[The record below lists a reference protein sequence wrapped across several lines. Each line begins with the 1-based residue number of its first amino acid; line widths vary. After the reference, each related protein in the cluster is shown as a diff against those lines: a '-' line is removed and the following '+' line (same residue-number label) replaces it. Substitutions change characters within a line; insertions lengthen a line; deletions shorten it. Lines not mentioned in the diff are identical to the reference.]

1 VTSSP
6 EGRLVLR
13 IGQALA
19 VAALVA
25 YAAQS
30 TWAVFGSSAD
40 AFFQTY
46 VYNGLVLVGSLLVVA
61 RAVMVRAER
70 AAWAV
75 LALGLLAWA
84 AAETYNTLFL
94 SGPEAPPVPSVSD
107 VLWLAFYPAAYV
119 GLVLFV
125 RARVHDFHASVW
137 LDGLVGAL
145 AAAALGAALV
155 FGVVAGSDAD
165 TAVVAVDLTY
175 LLADLLLL
183 AFVAGAFA
191 LTGWRPGRSLLLL
204 GAALIA
210 GAAAD
215 GFVLYG
221 TVTGIDV
228 QTTLM
233 ASLWPASAL
242 LAGFAAWQPVGGGTP
257 RLSGTRLVVVPVV
270 FAGAAVS
277 LQAYSVVVEPINQ
290 LALMLATAALVAA
303 VLRMAATLREN
314 ALLLERSRRD
324 ALVDPLTG
332 LENRRKLMLDLR
344 RVTHDMSPAAPI
356 ALMLFDLDG
365 FKQYNDRYGHP
376 AGDAL
381 LTRLGRKL
389 TAAIGREDRA
399 YRLGGDE
406 FCVVGHGSRDRLFEL
421 AALAQA
427 SLADKGPGVQVASS
441 FGMVLLPDETEDITL
456 ALKLADERLYAD
468 KGRRQT
474 VASAVAG

>member
-1 VTSSP
+1 VT
-6 EGRLVLR
+6 
-13 IGQALA
+13 
-19 VAALVA
+19 
-25 YAAQS
+25 
-30 TWAVFGSSAD
+30 
-40 AFFQTY
+40 
-46 VYNGLVLVGSLLVVA
+46 
-61 RAVMVRAER
+61 
-70 AAWAV
+70 
-75 LALGLLAWA
+75 
-84 AAETYNTLFL
+84 
-94 SGPEAPPVPSVSD
+94 
-107 VLWLAFYPAAYV
+107 
-119 GLVLFV
+119 
-125 RARVHDFHASVW
+125 
-137 LDGLVGAL
+137 
-145 AAAALGAALV
+145 
-155 FGVVAGSDAD
+155 
-165 TAVVAVDLTY
+165 
-175 LLADLLLL
+175 
-183 AFVAGAFA
+183 GAFA
-191 LTGWRPGRSLLLL
+191 LTGWRPGRTLLLL

-215 GFVLYG
+215 GFLLYG
-221 TVTGIDV
+221 AVTGIDV

-242 LAGFAAWQPVGGGTP
+242 LAGFAAWQPVGGGIP
-257 RLSGTRLVVVPVV
+257 RLSGTRLVVAPVV
-270 FAGAAVS
+270 FAGAAVG
-277 LQAYSVVVEPINQ
+277 LQAYAVVVEPVNQ
-290 LALMLATAALVAA
+290 VALMLATAALVAA

-389 TAAIGREDRA
+389 TGAMGREDRA

-406 FCVVGHGSRDRLFEL
+406 FCVLGHGSRDRLCKL
-421 AALAQA
+421 ATRAQA

-441 FGMVLLPDETEDITL
+441 CGMVLLPDETEDITL

-468 KGRRQT
+468 KVRRQT
-474 VASAVAG
+474 VESAVAG